1 MKKKLLLLLPLVV
14 TILTGC
20 DMGNFYVS
28 HSQSQNQNKSTSTSQ
43 SHSQSQ
49 SYSIP
54 DPTPEW
60 GDGYY
65 KSSQVKYTLRNS
77 NERIGWNTL
86 NSTSNQKIL
95 VVPVELNGGT
105 TWTTSMLSNLE
116 KVFFGKSSD
125 TSWHSV
131 SSFFDESSYGKLH
144 ITGEVTNVLKV
155 TNYTVKTL
163 DLQGEGAS
171 DIIANLFDKSSI
183 ISSSKR
189 KEYDQD
195 NDGFLDATIF
205 IYSNAYSTDDYSAYW
220 AWCYYAE
227 SNSNS
232 NSPTVNNYMWA
243 SYTFMNDTYGGSG
256 SPKGLEAHTYIHET
270 GHLLGLDDYYCYDS
284 SRPWDCAGDRDM
296 QSYNIGDHNIY
307 SKMALGWINPY
318 VVTGSCEINLRSS
331 ALYDDAIL
339 IKDTWNGSVF
349 DEYILVEFYTPEG
362 ANYQDSCY
370 NYDTR
375 NKMYNYS
382 GLRIYHVDARLV
394 KFEMDR
400 RGNITNSQYIN
411 DFENDAYCY
420 VGASN
425 SVSYQYIKKD
435 QNPNNYIRYLH
446 LIDKG
451 GKNTLSAGT
460 SSSSRNPIKIDGA
473 STLWETGDTFTATN
487 KYFANGNNTFNDGNK
502 VGYSITVGEISNG
515 TINVKINKI

>member
-1 MKKKLLLLLPLVV
+1 MKKKLLLLLPLLITV
-14 TILTGC
+14 LMSC
-20 DMGNFYVS
+20 EMDNFYVS
-28 HSQSQNQNKSTSTSQ
+28 NGQVQSQNQSNSQ
-43 SHSQSQ
+43 SQSQ

-54 DPTPEW
+54 DPAPEF
-60 GDGYY
+60 GEGYY
-65 KSSQVKYTLRNS
+65 KSSQVKYTLRDS

-95 VVPVELNGGT
+95 VVPVELSGGT
-105 TWTTSMLSNLE
+105 TWTSTMLTNLE

-125 TSWHSV
+125 TSWRSV

-144 ITGEVTNVLKV
+144 ITGEVTEVFKV
-155 TNYTVKTL
+155 TKYSVSSLNNE
-163 DLQGEGAS
+163 GEEAS
-171 DIIANLFDKSSI
+171 NIIASLFDNSSLI
-183 ISSSKR
+183 PTSKR

-195 NDGFLDATIF
+195 NDGYLDATIF
-205 IYSNAYSTDDYSAYW
+205 IYSNAYSTSSNSAYW
-220 AWCYYAE
+220 AWCYYTDKNSSE
-227 SNSNS
+227 SA
-232 NSPTVNNYMWA
+232 PKVNNYMWA
-243 SYTFMNDTYGGSG
+243 SYTFMNDSYGDNSA
-256 SPKGLEAHTYIHET
+256 PKGLEAHTYIHET

-284 SRPWDCAGDRDM
+284 TRPWDCAGDRDM

-318 VVTGSCEINLRSS
+318 VVTNSCEINLRSS

-349 DEYILVEFYTPEG
+349 DEYILIEFYTPEG

-370 NYDTR
+370 KYDTR

-394 KFEMDR
+394 KFNMNML
-400 RGNITNSQYIN
+400 GSIVSAQYIN
-411 DFENDAYCY
+411 DFVDDAYCY
-420 VGASN
+420 IGASN
-425 SVSYQYIKKD
+425 SISYQYLKKD

-451 GKNTLSAGT
+451 GKNTLLAGT
-460 SSSSRNPIKIDGA
+460 SSSRNSLKIDGTT
-473 STLWETGDTFTATN
+473 TLWETGDTFTATSA
-487 KYFANGNNTFNDGNK
+487 YFAKGNNTFNDGSK
-502 VGYSITVGEISNG
+502 VGYSVTVGEITNG